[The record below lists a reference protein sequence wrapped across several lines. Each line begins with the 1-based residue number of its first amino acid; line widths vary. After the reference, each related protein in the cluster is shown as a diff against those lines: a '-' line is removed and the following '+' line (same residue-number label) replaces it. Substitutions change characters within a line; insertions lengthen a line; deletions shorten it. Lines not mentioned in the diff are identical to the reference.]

1 MLRATVI
8 AIGLTGSTATADELK
23 ILNWNIANLASEVG
37 VSLRDGSH
45 HRTEDDFLRVREII
59 ARADPD
65 IVALQEIGSI
75 AAAAKAL
82 GPEYVV
88 IFESRC
94 TSAICSSDH
103 GDIYTAI
110 AYKHGLAVAE
120 DPVKLDGLS
129 IEHKDECTDP
139 EEEGRFVRGGIGISL
154 EHDGFPLKVVSVHL
168 KASCAD
174 EASHDAADRPDVQD
188 DCEVLEQ
195 QINFLRQWMASE
207 VMDGTTVVVA
217 GDYNRKFLESGDRQI
232 AAIRELVPE
241 VRIEPSVDSQCWPKN
256 YPQSRGF
263 RKGKFRNSFGHLTA
277 PDGSSFNWSPY
288 MPSSIGSRDFFL
300 IAGPASDRLGQ
311 AEEILL
317 RPAELV
323 HDPEG
328 DSVSGVQRREIE
340 EQAATF
346 GVRFD
351 EPGGYISTCE
361 EPAEGELPQP
371 KPFLGGNTVL
381 GFQNVY
387 PSDHCPITIVLE

>member
-1 MLRATVI
+1 MLRATIVAI
-8 AIGLTGSTATADELK
+8 ALMGSTAAAADLK
-23 ILNWNIANLASEVG
+23 ILNWNIANLAAGVG

-45 HRTEDDFLRVREII
+45 VRTEEDFLRVREII

-65 IVALQEIGSI
+65 IVTLQEIGSI

-82 GPEYVV
+82 GPPYVV
-88 IFESRC
+88 FMESRC
-94 TSAICSSDH
+94 TSAICASDH

-110 AYKHGLAVAE
+110 AYKRGLEVAE
-120 DPVKLDGLS
+120 DPVRLDGLS

-154 EHDGFPLKVVSVHL
+154 EYEGFPIKIVSVHL

-174 EASHDAADRPDVQD
+174 EASHNAVDRPDVQD
-188 DCEVLEQ
+188 DCGILEQ
-195 QINFLRQWMASE
+195 QIDFLRQWMAAE
-207 VMDGTTVVVA
+207 VIAGTTVVVA
-217 GDYNRKFLESGDRQI
+217 GDYNRKFLENGDRQI

-241 VRIEPSVDSQCWPKN
+241 VRIEPSVSSQCWPKN

-263 RKGKFRNSFGHLTA
+263 RKGKFRSAFGHLTA
-277 PDGSSFNWSPY
+277 PDGSAFSWSPY

-300 IAGPASDRLGQ
+300 IAGPASDRLGE
-311 AEEILL
+311 AEEILM
-317 RPAELV
+317 RPADLV

-328 DSVSGVQRREIE
+328 HSVSGAQRREIE
-340 EQAATF
+340 EQAAVF

-361 EPAEGELPQP
+361 VPAEGELPQP

-387 PSDHCPITIVLE
+387 PSDHCPIVIGLE